1 MWNLTEACAV
11 DSFASTAKKGFLLL
25 LKYEQS
31 ELLLVWQ
38 DGSTALLAAISLQ
51 PLWASWSLH
60 YAEYSRAKGFSGGS
74 RRTASFGMQHHVD
87 KACWTQVPPSEGIGN
102 SFCSRRQL
110 QTDTEDSELC
120 YKLHTSAFC
129 LCVNLK
135 GVEMVRRVCE
145 TWCIHHSGPS
155 FFFLSVLY
163 IYVKV
168 LLYLLLTLC
177 IWIVG
182 AYSHHPNL
190 AEKENLQGSRLQN
203 FLPNGILETR

>member
-60 YAEYSRAKGFSGGS
+60 NAEYSRAKGFSGGS
-74 RRTASFGMQHHVD
+74 RRTASFGMQHDVD

-110 QTDTEDSELC
+110 QTDTQDSELC

-155 FFFLSVLY
+155 FFFYQYFISMLKFYFICYWHCVFEYLVHILTIQILQKKKTY
-163 IYVKV
+163 KV
-168 LLYLLLTLC
+168 
-177 IWIVG
+177 
-182 AYSHHPNL
+182 
-190 AEKENLQGSRLQN
+190 QGYRIFYQMA
-203 FLPNGILETR
+203 F